1 VTVDED
7 LIFRTDLYQGTAA
20 FYDRYRPPYPDALIA
35 DLVEHAQ
42 VRSDMRLLDLACGT
56 GQVSLP
62 LAAHCAEVLAV
73 DQEPETVAF
82 ARDKAARAGVDN
94 VEWVAGRAEDIAPGE
109 RFDLVTVGTAF
120 HRLARRRVAARVM
133 QWLPAG
139 GHFALLWSGT
149 PTDSSRAWQREL
161 HDFYADWI
169 ARVDAT
175 DRVPAGLEKE
185 FAERPH
191 VQILRDAGFEI
202 VGRYEL
208 VEPCVWGLESLA
220 GYVYSTSFLPL
231 SVLGDRRAEFEAD
244 LERRLLAVEPS
255 GRFADDAT
263 YAYDLALR
271 P

>member
-1 VTVDED
+1 MDED
-7 LIFRTDLYQGTAA
+7 LIFRTDLYRGTAA

-35 DLVEHAQ
+35 DLVACAH
-42 VRSDMRLLDLACGT
+42 VRSDTRLLDLACGT

-82 ARDKAARAGVDN
+82 ARDKAAGAGVDN
-94 VEWVAGRAEDIAPGE
+94 VEWIAARAEDIAPSE
-109 RFDLVTVGTAF
+109 HFDLVTIGSAF
-120 HRLARRRVAARVM
+120 HRLPRPRIADLAL
-133 QWLPAG
+133 QWLRPR
-139 GHFALLWSGT
+139 GHLALLWSGT
-149 PTDSSRAWQREL
+149 PADGPRAWQREL

-169 ARVDAT
+169 TRVDAT
-175 DRVPAGLEKE
+175 DRVPAGLEQA

-202 VGRYEL
+202 VERYEL

-255 GRFADDAT
+255 GRFADDAS